1 MTKEELFAI
10 AESKHEIRLSYYL
23 DEGFK
28 IFKKN
33 VGGFVGIVFINLL
46 ISYTLGLIPFVGQI
60 IAYFVGSFISAG
72 MIVVCKK
79 IRSGEETQFGDFF
92 EVFKNPG
99 QFLLLLLVQFLMM
112 AMAAIPAIAI
122 FFVKYYDIFFNGE
135 RPSAEA
141 VLAIIPILF
150 LVLIPILFLGMCYVF
165 SVHIFLFVN
174 QDFWTAMEASR
185 KVVMRNWWGMLSFL
199 IVMVLL
205 FIILTLITC
214 FLGYFVML
222 PFTVCAIYMA
232 FEDIFKPSI
241 NAFESK
247 IEAFGTFQKDLNTE
261 ADEKNI

>member
-10 AESKHEIRLSYYL
+10 AESKHDFRISYYI

-46 ISYTLGLIPFVGQI
+46 ISYALGLIPYVGQI
-60 IAYFVGSFISAG
+60 LSYFISAFISAG

-79 IRSGEETQFGDFF
+79 IRSGEETQFSDFF
-92 EVFKNPG
+92 EVFKNSG
-99 QFLLLLLVQFLMM
+99 QFILLLLLQFVMILL
-112 AMAAIPAIAI
+112 AAVPALVI
-122 FFVKYYDIFFNGE
+122 FFVKYYDVFFNLG
-135 RPSAEA
+135 RPTPQAI
-141 VLAIIPILF
+141 LAIIPLMF
-150 LVLIPILFLGMCYVF
+150 LALIPVLFLGMCYTF
-165 SVHIFLFVN
+165 SVHIFLFIN

-185 KVVMRNWWGMLSFL
+185 KVVMKNWLSMLGFS
-199 IVMVLL
+199 
-205 FIILTLITC
+205 IILGLLLIIITVITC

-222 PFTVCAIYMA
+222 PLVVGAIYMA
-232 FEDIFKPSI
+232 FEDIFKPYA

-247 IEAFGTFQKDLNTE
+247 IDAFGSFQKDLNTE